1 MIIIMDFLHSVDS
14 TALKLVDRRS
24 ELNDLKSPIQPPSDS
39 QSGCT
44 DHILIWQWNE
54 LSGWGYPEI
63 RPYGPLPIMPSASV
77 LQYAT
82 GCFEG
87 IKVYRGYDDKLRLFR
102 ISLNCERMVKSSM
115 RVKLPEFA
123 PADLEAIISRFAAI
137 EAEKWLPPGLK
148 GKTLYLRPTHIG
160 TTASLGL
167 QKPRHSL
174 LYVVATLLPGF
185 STKRSGMRLLTS
197 PANTIRAWPGGFG
210 NAKLGANYGPTLV
223 AHDEAIRS
231 DFDQILWLSGPE
243 GYVTEAGAS
252 NFFVIWISP
261 DGELQIVTAGLH
273 NGIILEGITRRS
285 ILELVRD
292 KRLQEEAWL
301 VGNRQLKP
309 LTAVERDISIQEIQ
323 AAVSEGRLLEAFA
336 SGTAVSKISEISP
349 LTND

>member
-1 MIIIMDFLHSVDS
+1 MDFLHSVDS

-54 LSGWGYPEI
+54 LSGWGHPEI

-185 STKRSGMRLLTS
+185 STKHSGMRLLTS

-285 ILELVRD
+285 ILELVWY

-336 SGTAVSKISEISP
+336 SGTAVSKISEILP